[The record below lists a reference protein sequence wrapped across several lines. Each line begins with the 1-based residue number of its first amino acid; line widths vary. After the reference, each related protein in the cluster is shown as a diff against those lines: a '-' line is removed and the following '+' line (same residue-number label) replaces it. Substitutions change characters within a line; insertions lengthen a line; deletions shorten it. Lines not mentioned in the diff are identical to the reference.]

1 MVEVPERAVSSG
13 DIVVVSA
20 DDDRG
25 ADPTLLDGLV
35 EGHGKPGPAHLV
47 RVEDPRLGPH
57 HHLVLLCLIQPP
69 EVIRVLLFDAL
80 WNALGNDLLENLSSV
95 TKFLSH

>member
-1 MVEVPERAVSSG
+1 MNHLFCLGSVEVPERAVSSG

-35 EGHGKPGPAHLV
+35 EGHRQPGPAHLV

-69 EVIRVLLFDAL
+69 EVI
-80 WNALGNDLLENLSSV
+80 
-95 TKFLSH
+95 